1 MEIHSQQLYA
11 IFDTDYGIRTVF
23 NTESTADA
31 IRGFADMCKNNKHM
45 IEYANKFQLW
55 KLGEVNGAGEIK
67 NEVTVLENATT
78 FAPEKQTKQ
87 AEEK

>member
-1 MEIHSQQLYA
+1 MEKHNQLLFA
-11 IFDTDYGIRTVF
+11 IYDADFGIRTVF

-31 IRGFADMCKNNKHM
+31 LRGFADMCKNNKHM
-45 IEYANKFQLW
+45 QEYADKFQLW
-55 KLGEVNGAGEIK
+55 KIGEVNAIGEIK

-87 AEEK
+87 AVEK

>member
-1 MEIHSQQLYA
+1 MEKHNQLLFA
-11 IFDTDYGIRTVF
+11 IYDADFGIRTVF

-31 IRGFADMCKNNKHM
+31 LRGFADMCKNNAHM
-45 IEYANKFQLW
+45 KEYADKFQLW
-55 KLGEVNGAGEIK
+55 KIGEVNAVGEIK

-87 AEEK
+87 AVEK